1 MFARVFSV
9 VVLVMAFSAVAYA
22 QQEPAKTEQAAPA
35 KSDDAAMKERIAALE
50 KQLAAARQPQLTPEQ
65 QAERQTQ
72 AYTREFKRFAELAGP
87 GCAAVRGTLVVSV
100 TPQGVTVSCEI
111 RK

>member
-1 MFARVFSV
+1 MFSRVFSV
-9 VVLVMAFSAVAYA
+9 VVLVLALTAVTDA
-22 QQEPAKTEQAAPA
+22 QQEQPAA
-35 KSDDAAMKERIAALE
+35 KPDDTSALKAEIAAMK
-50 KQLAAARQPQLTPEQ
+50 KQLAAAQQPQLTPEQ

-72 AYTREFKRFAELAGP
+72 AYAREFKRFAELAGP